1 MTRHFRL
8 VLLLGL
14 LTFVL
19 YAPSVYADPVVLSS
33 GSVTTGANVATVNL
47 VGPNF
52 SLNYIGD
59 ISGSSTTFAINSVSL
74 SLGNPSVTFNGVTST
89 FFKGFLSFDNS
100 SVNGTITAFAS
111 APDQFFN
118 INPVFSVTFTGT
130 GFVTFTTVGGISQTQ
145 LTVTSVPEPAT
156 LLQLFAGLS
165 GGGALL
171 FRRYART
178 KPS

>member
-33 GSVTTGANVATVNL
+33 GTVTTGANVATVNL

-59 ISGSSTTFAINSVSL
+59 ISGSSTTFGINSVSL

-118 INPVFSVTFTGT
+118 I
-130 GFVTFTTVGGISQTQ
+130 
-145 LTVTSVPEPAT
+145 
-156 LLQLFAGLS
+156 
-165 GGGALL
+165 
-171 FRRYART
+171 
-178 KPS
+178 